1 MIGTNFQVYPH
12 VSIPWTDVIFN
23 FVHFL
28 FTSGEILFP
37 RMFWKATTFIISKED
52 KFSDIKDLFFQ
63 MMATNIAVWEKF
75 VAEEMWIFKGDR
87 HHHKT
92 YPWKNSN
99 SSRVHVSEID
109 EAFKEYLVP
118 FILKVSLVAA
128 CLLWGIY
135 SGIEELKSAEEKTGK
150 TIVSIQLTLGWM
162 QSLSMVFCSAFWH
175 QFVILTTEFTLQ
187 DIKHFIWRAPT

>member
-28 FTSGEILFP
+28 FTSGDILFL

-52 KFSDIKDLFFQ
+52 KFSDIKNLLFQ

-87 HHHKT
+87 YHHKT
-92 YPWKNSN
+92 CPWKNSN
-99 SSRVHVSEID
+99 SPRVHVSETD

-118 FILKVSLVAA
+118 FILKVSLIAA
-128 CLLWGIY
+128 YLLWGIY
-135 SGIEELKSAEEKTGK
+135 SGIEELKSAEGKTDK

-162 QSLSMVFCSAFWH
+162 QSLSRVFCSAFWH
-175 QFVILTTEFTLQ
+175 QLLY
-187 DIKHFIWRAPT
+187 